1 MTARATGVILA
12 GGRSSRMA
20 GERKALVLLDGEP
33 LLSRVIR
40 QLRPQ
45 VERLLLS
52 CEPEDKSGDESDNE
66 SGDGSGDKP
75 GAEALSGFGCT
86 LVADAVARHRGPLAG
101 LYSTLLY
108 LHERQL
114 DGGLVLCPCDAP
126 FIPATLVEQLQK
138 AAHDTPGAVAV
149 VSYEGVLQPT
159 FSLWQ
164 SQHLSAVKTAVLD
177 RQQGGLKHMLHALPH
192 TVIEWPVAQPPPF
205 YNINTPEQ
213 LASANEWLS
222 RAVVPLSL
230 KGSQHASES

>member
-1 MTARATGVILA
+1 MTTRPTGVILA
-12 GGRSSRMA
+12 GGRSRRMA

-33 LLSRVIR
+33 MLSRVIKR
-40 QLRPQ
+40 LKPQ
-45 VERLLLS
+45 VERVLLS
-52 CEPEDKSGDESDNE
+52 CEPEDKSGDESVDE
-66 SGDGSGDKP
+66 SGEDPGDR
-75 GAEALSGFGCT
+75 ALSGFGCT
-86 LVADAVARHRGPLAG
+86 LVADKVASHRGPLAG

-108 LHERQL
+108 LHEQQL

-126 FIPATLVEQLQK
+126 FIPLTLVGQLQK
-138 AAHDTPGAVAV
+138 AAQDAPGTVAV
-149 VSYEGVLQPT
+149 ISYEGVLQPT

-164 SQHLSAVKTAVLD
+164 PHHLPAIKTAVLD
-177 RQQGGLKHMLHALPH
+177 HQQGGLKYMLQALPH